1 MSQAKAK
8 NVARQAAYPERHL
21 GAQGVCRRMNLVM
34 DASAKASFDR
44 LARAFALSKRQTLE
58 QTVALVEA
66 NLLAS
71 LTPSDR
77 ERYFGGSL
85 VVDLQTLRFDER
97 K

>member
-1 MSQAKAK
+1 MSRSKAK
-8 NVARQAAYPERHL
+8 NAAIQAVYRERHL
-21 GAQGVCRRMNLVM
+21 GEQGACRRMNLVM

-71 LTPSDR
+71 LIPSDR